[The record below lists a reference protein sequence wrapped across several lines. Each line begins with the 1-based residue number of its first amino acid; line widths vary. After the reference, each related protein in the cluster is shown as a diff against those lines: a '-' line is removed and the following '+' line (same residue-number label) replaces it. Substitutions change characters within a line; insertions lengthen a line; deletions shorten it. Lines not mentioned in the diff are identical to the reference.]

1 MKNNQFRAYITK
13 RMQKICKDTLLLTT
27 DIDSNTRKCYLYN
40 FLTGDCMGTISLY
53 FTNEYVNIAY
63 SKDSTKVCKV
73 TNQKEAKQFD
83 YCELKKANLFI
94 DKAVA
99 YFIGGF
105 KNDIRKY
112 KI

>member
-13 RMQKICKDTLLLTT
+13 RMQKIHKDILLLTT
-27 DIDSNTRKCYLYN
+27 DIDANTRKCYLYN
-40 FLTGDCMGTISLY
+40 ILTGDCIGTISLY
-53 FTNEYVNIAY
+53 FTNEYVRIAY
-63 SKDSTKVCKV
+63 SNDNTKVCKI
-73 TNQKEAKQFD
+73 TNQKEDKQFD
-83 YCELKKANLFI
+83 YCELKQAILFI